1 MTICEVCLKN
11 VYRNHSVALLTTNC
25 EFRLFWT
32 VTFLFHN
39 NDTDVEQIALKCY
52 CGSVEFKSWF
62 FNIPYK
68 DPEFLKLI
76 PGLEQ

>member
-1 MTICEVCLKN
+1 MNLDYFE
-11 VYRNHSVALLTTNC
+11 LLN
-25 EFRLFWT
+25 FYSI
-32 VTFLFHN
+32 